1 MCTQSPPK
9 GQKILTKEDFI
20 IPEGWKPTSQSL
32 KRIIKMSEE
41 IVDTLGP
48 TLVREILEEAGVI
61 QKGEPLSENHN
72 RR

>member
-20 IPEGWKPTSQSL
+20 IPEGWKPDTPSL
-32 KRIIKMSEE
+32 LRIIELRKK
-41 IVDTLGP
+41 IVGTVGP
-48 TLVREILEEAGVI
+48 DLVREILEAEGI
-61 QKGEPLSENHN
+61 TPKGDLARENRD